1 MDIKDLNNEN
11 NVNNE
16 NNAEETQFCKE
27 KFKENV
33 KEYLDIDDQIKALN
47 KAVKARRDKK
57 KKLSEYILKLMK
69 QFEIDNMNTSNG
81 KLIYSVSKS
90 KEPLS
95 KKNLLTTLN
104 LYYNNNDKATE
115 VSKYIMENRPVKER
129 VTLRRKIIK
138 KPKI

>member
-1 MDIKDLNNEN
+1 MDDNKDLINEN
-11 NVNNE
+11 NKINE
-16 NNAEETQFCKE
+16 EETQFCKD